1 MPSAQAVD
9 YVQCEAI
16 RNLISKNKVQ
26 MSEALKIGEFYF
38 KRGKIRERYSYIPKE
53 EKADCVSLLK
63 GWNMAKGFDAVDKEY
78 RECKAF
84 SETILTEFNEE
95 YKDIEI
101 SILNKFKKVEKK
113 AQEDYIEKGCLVF
126 K

>member
-9 YVQCEAI
+9 YVQCETI
-16 RNLISKNKVQ
+16 RNLISRNKVQ
-26 MSEALKIGEFYF
+26 MSEALKVGKFYF
-38 KRGKIRERYSYIPKE
+38 KRVKIRERYSYIPKE

-63 GWNMAKGFDAVDKEY
+63 GWNMAKGLDAVDKEY
-78 RECKAF
+78 KECWEF
-84 SETILTEFNEE
+84 SKTILTEFNEE

-113 AQEDYIEKGCLVF
+113 AQEDYKEKGCYGF
-126 K
+126 